1 MIKPRRIVHN
11 PQRNYW
17 GADLYSGTLYERMIS
32 RISSLNTR
40 TMASD
45 RFSLWELDRDMNKDR
60 RICGFYT
67 CDEICIGFLK
77 VPKGITMWIDLDT
90 VCSLFCIDYITTFTE
105 DVIRER
111 FEAKGN
117 KSPS

>member
-32 RISSLNTR
+32 SITSLNTR
-40 TMASD
+40 TMSSD

-60 RICGFYT
+60 QVCGFYAEE
-67 CDEICIGFLK
+67 EICIGLK
-77 VPKGITMWIDLDT
+77 IPKGITMWMDLDMADN
-90 VCSLFCIDYITTFTE
+90 LFCIDYVTAFTE
-105 DVIRER
+105 EVIRER
-111 FEAKGN
+111 FEAKGY
-117 KSPS
+117 K